1 MPTPLHEKSSV
12 ETIRARFDADVD
24 RFSRLETGQQ
34 ATIDAPLV
42 LDLVAAAAASH
53 LRPGDHLLD
62 LGCGAGNFT
71 LRLLREVRP
80 LHCHLVDLSRAML
93 DRAGDRLRAVDNP
106 PHTLCQSDL
115 REVGFSEKSFDAI
128 VASAVLHHLR
138 DDADWEAVFTRLH
151 RWLKPGGRLYVAD
164 LVTFEDPAIQAVMWE
179 RYGAYLESVGG
190 AGYRQA
196 IFGNIEAEDSP
207 RPLPYQLDLL
217 RKVGFSGYD
226 ILHRNSVFACF
237 FAIR

>member
-12 ETIRARFDADVD
+12 EAIGSRFDVDVE

-34 ATIDAPLV
+34 AILDAPLV
-42 LDLVAAAAASH
+42 LDLVASAAATH

-71 LRLLREVRP
+71 LRLLQEVAP
-80 LHCHLVDLSRAML
+80 LQCHLVDLSRAML
-93 DRAGDRLRAVDNP
+93 DRATERLTASGHP
-106 PHTLCQSDL
+106 AHTTYQRDL
-115 REVGFSEKSFDAI
+115 REASFPEASFDAI

-138 DDADWEAVFTRLH
+138 DDRDWETVFANLH

-164 LVTFEDPAIQAVMWE
+164 LVTFDLPGVQQVMWE

-190 AGYRQA
+190 ADYRRA
-196 IFGNIEAEDSP
+196 IFHNIDVEDSP
-207 RPLPYQLDLL
+207 RSLPYQLDLL
-217 RKVGFSGYD
+217 RNVGFSGYD

-237 FAIR
+237 FAVR